1 MVRDGYFYA
10 LGLLL
15 VAAVLWKV
23 TDGSVAL
30 TALPVA
36 LALFFL
42 WFFRDPPRRIPT
54 GEGILVSPADGK
66 VTEAEWI
73 ETPGGSRLRLSIFL
87 NVFDV
92 HVNRSPVAGTVTQV
106 NYKKGLFLNAMRAD
120 SNVLNESNTVV
131 IEGEGYTLQVKQVAG
146 LLARRIVCFVK
157 SGDVIQRGQRFGLI
171 KFGSRVDVLMPADA
185 VLRVR
190 TGDRVKGG
198 STILAMLPVNNPS
211 HPVSTAPVALEA

>member
-15 VAAVLWKV
+15 VAVVLWKV
-23 TDGSVAL
+23 AGSAAL
-30 TALPVA
+30 AAVPVA

-42 WFFRDPPRRIPT
+42 WFFRDPPRRVPT
-54 GEGILVSPADGK
+54 ALGALVSPADGK

-73 ETPGGSRLRLSIFL
+73 ETPSGSRLRLSIFL

-92 HVNRSPVAGTVTQV
+92 HVNRSPIEGVVTQV
-106 NYKKGLFLNAMRAD
+106 SYKKGLFLNAMRAD
-120 SNVLNESNTVV
+120 SNVLNESNVIV
-131 IEGEGYTLQVKQVAG
+131 IEGEGYSLQVKQIAG
-146 LLARRIVCFVK
+146 LLARRIVCRVK
-157 SGDVIQRGQRFGLI
+157 PGDTIQRGQRFGLI

-198 STILAMLPVNNPS
+198 STVLAMLPRNAPS
-211 HPVSTAPVALEA
+211 DPVSTAPVALEA